1 MTVSRVE
8 YESVTFSRMQVTIAE
23 NKAYSLARQKLF
35 EEGYL
40 AMDSISGMEKLVLET
55 LSAKVAKARMLLLEV
70 YQLLE
75 SDPLLCV
82 LSESGTHLP
91 ISLLNQAISIPSV
104 HGKPSTTDTETKP
117 SRGKRVRQRSGNKM
131 LQSTGR
137 FQSLL
142 TEAREMIESI
152 FERACALC
160 PSTLAPVVSHL
171 MSEVRLLS
179 SIVSAS
185 DIDQNLLA
193 LKTIMLLGS
202 DYKVPG

>member
-40 AMDSISGMEKLVLET
+40 AMDSISGTEKLVLET

-82 LSESGTHLP
+82 LSESGTHL
-91 ISLLNQAISIPSV
+91 
-104 HGKPSTTDTETKP
+104 H
-117 SRGKRVRQRSGNKM
+117 
-131 LQSTGR
+131 
-137 FQSLL
+137 
-142 TEAREMIESI
+142 
-152 FERACALC
+152 
-160 PSTLAPVVSHL
+160 LAAKSSHFH
-171 MSEVRLLS
+171 S
-179 SIVSAS
+179 
-185 DIDQNLLA
+185 
-193 LKTIMLLGS
+193 
-202 DYKVPG
+202 